1 MKKGTIYR
9 NLWAGCETYFAYL
22 RTIPAPMG
30 RNQKIV
36 GIGLAIL
43 PDGEWKLE
51 KRAQYYRHDVENDRV
66 HYPVV
71 GHVDP
76 EYIDMKIIRAI
87 RNSMD
92 PEIGRRAERRLREA
106 DT

>member
-1 MKKGTIYR
+1 MKRGTIYR
-9 NLWAGCETYFAYL
+9 NLWAGCETYFVYL
-22 RTIPAPMG
+22 GDIPG
-30 RNQKIV
+30 RGTEKKV
-36 GIGLAIL
+36 RGIRLTLL
-43 PDGEWKLE
+43 PDGEWKLD
-51 KRAQYYRHDVENDRV
+51 KKALYYRADIEHDRT
-66 HYPVV
+66 HYPIV

-76 EYIDMKIIRAI
+76 EYIDLMVIRAI